1 MIKRLA
7 IENYAIIEKVEID
20 FSEHLTI
27 ITGETGAG
35 KSIMLGALGLI
46 MGDRAE
52 PKTLKDPH
60 RKCVIEG
67 YFDVLRYDLKAFFE
81 ENDIDYDTEVVLRR
95 EISPSGKSRAFVN
108 DTPVRLPELKAL
120 SLKLLDIHRQF
131 DTLDIQGES
140 FQLQILDA
148 LANNKETLATYGAL
162 YRDYQAHQ
170 RQLEEYRTRS
180 ERDAKEMDFLN
191 YQLEELSKAEL
202 QADEQAQLEEE
213 LARLTNAE
221 GIKQATTQAY
231 QMIAESELS
240 VLGSLRDLSI
250 QVGQMKGFH
259 KELETLHERFEG
271 VILELD
277 DIANEFNDISE
288 DTEYDEA
295 RIVELNERLDLIY
308 RLQTK
313 HKVETIAELLDIQA
327 RLEDQVTGF
336 GDLSEQIE
344 ALEHQIAEERK
355 ELLAIADILSERRRG
370 QMAGFE
376 ESVHRMLA
384 ELSME
389 HARLQ
394 IVLEQQDT
402 LTSTGRDHV
411 QFLFSANKGGRLD
424 LIKQV
429 ASGGELSRLALCA
442 KALVAH
448 AIPLPTIIF
457 DEIDAGVSG
466 EVALRMADILKRL
479 STEHQVVT
487 ITHTPQIAAKADLHY
502 FVYKEVLE
510 DSTVSHV
517 KALSREER
525 IQEIAIMLSGN
536 PPSEYAVSNAVDLLD
551 KA

>member
-7 IENYAIIEKVEID
+7 IENYAIIERVEID
-20 FSEHLTI
+20 FSERLTI

-52 PKTLKDPH
+52 PKTLKHPH
-60 RKCVIEG
+60 KKCVIEG

-95 EISPSGKSRAFVN
+95 EITPSGKSRAFVN

-120 SLKLLDIHRQF
+120 GLKLLDIHRQF
-131 DTLDIQGES
+131 DTLDIQSEG

-148 LANNKETLATYGAL
+148 LANNKETLATYTAL
-162 YRDYQAHQ
+162 YRDFQVHQ
-170 RQLEEYRTRS
+170 RQLEEYRSRS
-180 ERDAKEMDFLN
+180 AREAKEMDFLN
-191 YQLEELSKAEL
+191 YQLEELAKAEL
-202 QADEQAQLEEE
+202 QADEQEQLEEE
-213 LARLTNAE
+213 LARLTHAE

-231 QMIAESELS
+231 QMISESELS
-240 VLGSLRDLSI
+240 VLGSLRDMSI

-259 KELETLHERFEG
+259 KGLEVLHERFES

-308 RLQTK
+308 RLQNK
-313 HKVETIAELLDIQA
+313 HKVETVADLLAIQA
-327 RLEDQVTGF
+327 QLEEQVTGF
-336 GDLSEQIE
+336 GDLSEQIA
-344 ALEHQIAEERK
+344 ALEARIVEEQK
-355 ELLAIADILSERRRG
+355 ELMGIANVLSERRRS

-376 ESVHRMLA
+376 KSIHGMLA

-402 LTSTGRDHV
+402 LSGTGRDQV

-479 STEHQVVT
+479 SHEHQVVT

-517 KALSREER
+517 KSLNREER

>member
-20 FSEHLTI
+20 FSKHLTI

-52 PKTLKDPH
+52 PKTLKNPN

-131 DTLDIQGES
+131 DTLDIQSEG

-148 LANNKETLATYGAL
+148 LADNKVPLSAYEAQ

-170 RQLEEYRTRS
+170 RLLVTYRERS

-191 YQLEELSKAEL
+191 YQLEELAKAEL
-202 QADEQAQLEEE
+202 QADEQEQLEEE

-221 GIKQATTQAY
+221 GIKQSTTQAY
-231 QMIAESELS
+231 QMISESELS
-240 VLGSLRDLSI
+240 VLGSLRDMAI
-250 QVGQMKGFH
+250 QVGQMKGYH
-259 KELETLHERFEG
+259 KGLEALYERFES

-288 DTEYDEA
+288 DTEYDEQ
-295 RIVELNERLDLIY
+295 RITELNERLDLIY
-308 RLQTK
+308 RLQKK
-313 HKVETIAELLDIQA
+313 HKVDTIADLLAIQA
-327 RLEDQVTGF
+327 QLEEQVTGF

-344 ALEHQIAEERK
+344 ALERQIEAEYK
-355 ELLAIADILSERRRG
+355 TLLAAADVLSERRRV
-370 QMAGFE
+370 QMKPFE
-376 ESVHRMLA
+376 EAVHRMLA

-389 HARLQ
+389 HARIQ
-394 IVLEQQDT
+394 IVLQQQEA
-402 LTSTGRDHV
+402 LTATGRDQV

-424 LIKQV
+424 LIKHV

-479 STEHQVVT
+479 SEEHQVVT

-510 DSTVSHV
+510 NSTVSHV

-525 IQEIAIMLSGN
+525 IQEIATMLSGN
-536 PPSEYAVSNAVDLLD
+536 PPSEYAISNAVDLLD